1 MLRYYVCFSAIR
13 LFPNIMKNWLIF
25 CTYSLLVLAMSCTSS
40 KTLKKARENSAA
52 SNKAL
57 TSAVSPNELTIVGLK
72 TKFLSKDSNFVT
84 VFLRADLS
92 RNGGGGVRLKEFA
105 ERFTLNYVIYPDFA
119 SRERLGYGNVPFTEA
134 NTTQTGAAQFMIRFD
149 VKKPANQI
157 TGVLL
162 SELSEIGTV
171 KKVLNDL
178 QIRFKAAKVSDRL
191 GLFERSGNVPLLQN
205 YVTVNDTFMIRGAI
219 KQSKNLHVLRYKH
232 DFDPAVPP
240 MNTSPRNAARTL
252 DVDTTFLLNTDTPIV
267 LREEGL
273 YFMVEDTLDAYG
285 IGITVANKRFPKMTR
300 PAELVRPVMYM
311 SQSQEIN
318 NLLNAKDSKKELDLY
333 WLTLMSGN
341 VDIAKRTIKIF
352 YERVEESNRLFT
364 TYKEGWKTDKG
375 MIFIVMGPPD
385 RVQRSKDREVWV
397 YAQRANFSEINFTF
411 NRRPNQFVEDHYE
424 LQRYVEYQ
432 PIWYPMVEAW
442 RSGNIR

>member
-1 MLRYYVCFSAIR
+1 
-13 LFPNIMKNWLIF
+13 MKNWLIF
-25 CTYSLLVLAMSCTSS
+25 YTCCLLVSVTACTTS
-40 KTLKKARENSAA
+40 KTIKKARDKSAA
-52 SNKAL
+52 SGKAMA
-57 TSAVSPNELTIVGLK
+57 SAVSPNELTIVGIK
-72 TKFLSKDSNFVT
+72 TKFLSKDSSFVT
-84 VFLRADLS
+84 IFLQANLS
-92 RNGGGGVRLKEFA
+92 RSIGGGMRFKELA

-134 NTTQTGAAQFMIRFD
+134 NTTQTGAAQFMVRFD

-157 TGVLL
+157 TGILL
-162 SELSEIGTV
+162 SELSEIGTT

-178 QIRFKAAKVSDRL
+178 QIRFKAPKVSDRL
-191 GLFERSGNVPLLQN
+191 GLFEHSGSVPLLQN
-205 YVTVNDTFMIRGAI
+205 YVTVNDTFMIRGATRQH
-219 KQSKNLHVLRYKH
+219 KKLHVLRYKH
-232 DFDPAVPP
+232 DFDPAVSP

-252 DVDTTFLLNTDTPIV
+252 NVDTTFMLNTDTPIV

-285 IGITVANKRFPKMTR
+285 IGIVVANKRFPKITR
-300 PAELVRPVMYM
+300 PAELARPVMYV
-311 SQSQEIN
+311 SQSQEIT
-318 NLLNAKDSKKELDLY
+318 NLLNAKDAKKDLDRY

-341 VDIAKRTIKIF
+341 TDIAKRTIKIF
-352 YERVEESNRLFT
+352 YQRVEEANRLFT

-442 RSGNIR
+442 RSGNIRE

>member
-1 MLRYYVCFSAIR
+1 MKYFRSITQKIDKSAFWGSLGML
-13 LFPNIMKNWLIF
+13 
-25 CTYSLLVLAMSCTSS
+25 LLVVFLTACSTAKSTK
-40 KTLKKARENSAA
+40 KTR
-52 SNKAL
+52 NKSDATNNATANL
-57 TSAVSPNELTIVGLK
+57 TNNNDISIVGIK
-72 TKFLSKDSNFVT
+72 SKFLSKDST
-84 VFLRADLS
+84 YITIFLRADLLKS
-92 RNGGGGVRLKEFA
+92 NNAPIRLKEFA

-119 SRERLGYGNVPFTEA
+119 SRERLGYGNIILTEA
-134 NTTQTGAAQFMIRFD
+134 NVTQTSLSQFMVRFD
-149 VKKPANQI
+149 VKKPANYNA
-157 TGVLL
+157 GVLL
-162 SELSEIGTV
+162 AELSETGTT

-178 QIRFKAAKVSDRL
+178 QIRFRATKLSDRFT
-191 GLFERSGNVPLLQN
+191 LFEHTGRLPLLQN
-205 YVTVNDTFMIRGAI
+205 YATVNDTVLM
-219 KQSKNLHVLRYKH
+219 QSVTGETKKLYVLRYRH
-232 DFDPAVPP
+232 DFDPAVSP
-240 MNTSPRNAARTL
+240 MNTTPRNAARTL
-252 DVDTTFLLNTDTPIV
+252 GVDSTFFITTGTPLV
-267 LREEGL
+267 FREEGL

-285 IGITVANKRFPKMTR
+285 VGIVIANKRFPKMTR
-300 PAELVRPVMYM
+300 PEELARPVMYM

-318 NLLNAKDSKKELDLY
+318 NLLNTKDSKKELDRY

-341 VDIAKRTIKIF
+341 TDIAKRTIKVF
-352 YERVEESNRLFT
+352 YHRVEESNRLFT

-442 RSGNIR
+442 RSGNIRE